1 MLRNK
6 SPNKL
11 FAKRFMKKCKKFAML
26 FVASAAFIASL
37 NAMAE
42 SLYEQQRLER
52 SARERTFDLQLRSD
66 TQRRGITDPVQDQRA
81 RDQTYNQKL
90 RLEQLLQRQK
100 QQLRQADT
108 QTEQHIEQQQLQRQ
122 QSEQDLDFK
131 IEREITPDP

>member
-1 MLRNK
+1 MHQK
-6 SPNKL
+6 EFS
-11 FAKRFMKKCKKFAML
+11 KRFEKFTLLLLAAS
-26 FVASAAFIASL
+26 VAVTAPTITT
-37 NAMAE
+37 AE

-52 SARERTFDLQLRSD
+52 SARQREFDLQLRSD
-66 TQRRGITDPVQDQRA
+66 IQRQSIADPVRDQRA

-108 QTEQHIEQQQLQRQ
+108 QTEQRIEQQRLQRQ

-131 IEREITPDP
+131 IEREIAPDP